1 MLSVTKPESVKESRM
16 DTHKNARLT
25 PHCRG
30 LLVGRVMKGQPKVQ
44 VAAQFGVSIRTV
56 DKLTCSPI

>member
-1 MLSVTKPESVKESRM
+1 M
-16 DTHKNARLT
+16 DTRKNARLT

-30 LLVGRVMKGQPKVQ
+30 LLVERVMKVQ

-56 DKLTCSPI
+56 DKWLERYRR